1 MRSDLPALSTIF
13 AKHTP
18 AISASFLFRLKLATQ
33 PSTLQCAMY
42 NAPVG
47 ALFIFLIIS
56 FKMEYNTTRSKMLMP
71 EYGRNVQRMVEYLMT
86 IEDPAR
92 RLRNAE
98 AIIELMG
105 TLNPHLKTI
114 EDYKHKLW
122 DHLYQMTDFQLD
134 VDAPYPAPKPEEV
147 FKKPEVL
154 PYPQSS
160 ISHRHFGKNLEALI
174 AKALKETDPEK
185 KQGFT
190 QTIGYY
196 MKLSYTN
203 WHKEPVHDDMIR
215 TELAALTNGEL
226 QYEPGG
232 YRVYFDT
239 RTNFKQ
245 RNNSNNNRNRG
256 GGNNGGNRGGGGSNY
271 GNNNGGNYGNNYG
284 KNRKFNKNK
293 NK

>member
-1 MRSDLPALSTIF
+1 
-13 AKHTP
+13 
-18 AISASFLFRLKLATQ
+18 
-33 PSTLQCAMY
+33 
-42 NAPVG
+42 
-47 ALFIFLIIS
+47 
-56 FKMEYNTTRSKMLMP
+56 MEYNTTRSKMLMP
-71 EYGRNVQRMVEYLMT
+71 EYGRNVQRMVEYLLT
-86 IEDPAR
+86 IEDPAK

-122 DHLYQMTDFQLD
+122 DHLYQMTDFKLI
-134 VDAPYPAPKPEEV
+134 VDSPYPAPTPEQV
-147 FKKPEVL
+147 FKKPEVI

-160 ISHRHFGKNLEALI
+160 ISHRHFGKNMEALI
-174 AKALKETDPEK
+174 EKAMKETDPEK

-196 MKLSYTN
+196 MKLAYTN

-215 TELAALTNGEL
+215 TELAALSNGEL
-226 QYEPGG
+226 QFESGG

-245 RNNSNNNRNRG
+245 RNNNNNNNRNFK
-256 GGNNGGNRGGGGSNY
+256 GGGGGQNNRGNY
-271 GNNNGGNYGNNYG
+271 GNNNNNGGYGNNGYN

>member
-1 MRSDLPALSTIF
+1 
-13 AKHTP
+13 
-18 AISASFLFRLKLATQ
+18 
-33 PSTLQCAMY
+33 
-42 NAPVG
+42 
-47 ALFIFLIIS
+47 
-56 FKMEYNTTRSKMLMP
+56 MEYNTSRSKMLMP
-71 EYGRNVQRMVEYLMT
+71 EYGRNVQRMVEYVMT
-86 IEDPAR
+86 IEDRAK
-92 RLRNAE
+92 RLSNAE

-105 TLNPHLKTI
+105 TLNPHLKQI

-122 DHLYQMTDFQLD
+122 DHLYQMTDFKLD
-134 VDAPYPAPKPEEV
+134 VDAPYPAPTPEQV
-147 FKKPEVL
+147 FKKPEVI

-160 ISHRHFGKNLEALI
+160 IENRHFGKNMDALI
-174 AKALKETDPEK
+174 EKALKETDPEK

-190 QTIGYY
+190 QIIGYY
-196 MKLSYTN
+196 MKLAYTN

-239 RTNFKQ
+239 RTNFK
-245 RNNSNNNRNRG
+245 NNNNNNNRNNR
-256 GGNNGGNRGGGGSNY
+256 NNNNNNRNNNNRGGGY
-271 GNNNGGNYGNNYG
+271 GNSGGYN